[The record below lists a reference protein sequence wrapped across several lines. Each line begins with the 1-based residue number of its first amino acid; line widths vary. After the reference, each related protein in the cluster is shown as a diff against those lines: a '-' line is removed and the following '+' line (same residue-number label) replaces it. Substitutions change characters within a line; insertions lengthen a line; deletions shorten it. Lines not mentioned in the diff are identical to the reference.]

1 MGAKKRGKKEAKP
14 KIKETEEERQVRLEM
29 EALAAEEENRR
40 REEDAR
46 IALRERQLRE
56 ERYSKINAIKIHNQ
70 WRKIM
75 RMAKVEELRKD
86 IEILSQNH
94 EREVD
99 RKDAI
104 IQMLDRDLE
113 DAEEQYQ
120 LSLRGHLRV
129 VEGLLDL
136 QYLRMKALQEEFN
149 SDLKALEEEFDT
161 ERAEIEN
168 AHARQKKDMHDMM
181 AKMEQEFQE
190 AENEARHEFESV
202 REEIKNR
209 NSEEYNVLKIQ
220 LESTI
225 EELERHFEHAH
236 QAYLSSTEM
245 RTAAFRQLT
254 KNDAASAR
262 IIEKRMRK
270 LVRLQ
275 DALAHWRTKIATN
288 SKDWEERNRALR
300 NEKDI
305 MSKHYQ
311 ALKGTMDRFRSAQA
325 DRLKT
330 LSLSSGSAEENLKE
344 KQDLAEQILKLAE
357 LCRKME
363 TEQEKVLP
371 FHPTSIPE
379 STDDEQTKGEKSD
392 SATAVD
398 ASEVSAGNS
407 AKKPTH
413 SSYGVD
419 EQGRIVEE
427 WDYLNRFF
435 KRYNKVN
442 IDEIAIDKE
451 KDRLGK
457 ENEDLRAILKQYL
470 DGVSV
475 NEDVINNPANPLMIV
490 NHRLQ
495 HTLKARNRQKGAVAS
510 GGQGSGGAGQLV
522 EVNARQGQH

>member
-1 MGAKKRGKKEAKP
+1 MPAKKKGTKKEAKP
-14 KIKETEEERQVRLEM
+14 KIKETEDERQTRIEM
-29 EALAAEEENRR
+29 ELLAAEENNRKM
-40 REEDAR
+40 EETAR
-46 IALRERQLRE
+46 LGLRERQLRE
-56 ERYSKINAIKIHNQ
+56 ERYAKINAIKIHNQ

-75 RMAKVEELRKD
+75 RMAKVEELRKE

-120 LSLRGHLRV
+120 LALRGHMQV
-129 VEGLLDL
+129 VESLLDL
-136 QYLRMKALQEEFN
+136 QYMRMKALQEEFN
-149 SDLKALEEEFDT
+149 ANLKALEEEFET
-161 ERAEIEN
+161 ERTEIEN
-168 AHARQKKDMHDMM
+168 AHSRQKKDMHDMM
-181 AKMEQEFQE
+181 AAMEQEFAD
-190 AENEARHEFESV
+190 AENEAKHEFESI

-220 LESTI
+220 LEGTI
-225 EELERHFEHAH
+225 EELERHFEQAH

-270 LVRLQ
+270 LIRLQ
-275 DALAHWRTKIATN
+275 DSLAHWRTKIATN

-305 MSKHYQ
+305 MSRHYQ
-311 ALKGTMDRFRSAQA
+311 ALKATMDRFRAAQA

-330 LSLSSGSAEENLKE
+330 LSISSGNAEKELSSKKA
-344 KQDLAEQILKLAE
+344 LAENILKLAE

-371 FHPTSIPE
+371 FKAITAVPVE
-379 STDDEQTKGEKSD
+379 EKGEEEEADPNTS
-392 SATAVD
+392 TLT
-398 ASEVSAGNS
+398 
-407 AKKPTH
+407 KKPTL

-419 EQGRIVEE
+419 DSGKVIEE
-427 WDYLNRFF
+427 WDYLNKFF
-435 KRYNKVN
+435 KRFNKVQ
-442 IDEIAIDKE
+442 IDEMAIAKE
-451 KDRLGK
+451 KERLEK
-457 ENEDLRAILKQYL
+457 ENADLRAILKQYL

-475 NEDVINNPANPLMIV
+475 NEDVINNPTNPLVIV
-490 NHRLQ
+490 NQRLQ
-495 HTLKARNRQKGAVAS
+495 HTLKARNRQKGMAAT
-510 GGQGSGGAGQLV
+510 QQPAGQLV
-522 EVNARQGQH
+522 EVNAGQGQM

>member
-1 MGAKKRGKKEAKP
+1 MPAKKKGAKKEAKP
-14 KIKETEEERQVRLEM
+14 KIKETEEERQTRVDLEL
-29 EALAAEEENRR
+29 LAAEENNRKM
-40 REEDAR
+40 EEAAR
-46 IALRERQLRE
+46 LGLRERQLRE
-56 ERYSKINAIKIHNQ
+56 ERYAKINAIKIHNQ

-75 RMAKVEELRKD
+75 RMAKVEELRKE

-120 LSLRGHLRV
+120 LALRGHMQV
-129 VEGLLDL
+129 VESLLDL
-136 QYLRMKALQEEFN
+136 QYMRMKALQEEFN
-149 SDLKALEEEFDT
+149 ANLKALEEEFDT
-161 ERAEIEN
+161 ERTEIEN
-168 AHARQKKDMHDMM
+168 AHNRQKKDMHDMM
-181 AKMEQEFQE
+181 AAMEQEFQD
-190 AENEARHEFESV
+190 AENEAKHDFESV

-220 LESTI
+220 LEGTI
-225 EELERHFEHAH
+225 EELERHFEQAH

-270 LVRLQ
+270 LIRLQ
-275 DALAHWRTKIATN
+275 DSLAHWRTKIATN

-305 MSKHYQ
+305 MSRHYQ
-311 ALKGTMDRFRSAQA
+311 ALKATMDRFRAAQA

-330 LSLSSGSAEENLKE
+330 LSLSSGNAENDLSSK
-344 KQDLAEQILKLAE
+344 KALAENILKLAE

-363 TEQEKVLP
+363 TEQEKVMP
-371 FHPTSIPE
+371 FKTITAVPVGVEDKDPAGAE
-379 STDDEQTKGEKSD
+379 SD
-392 SATAVD
+392 SNAAAT
-398 ASEVSAGNS
+398 
-407 AKKPTH
+407 KKPQM
-413 SSYGVD
+413 SSFGLD
-419 EQGRIVEE
+419 ESGKVVEE
-427 WDYLNRFF
+427 WDYLNKFF

-442 IDEIAIDKE
+442 IDEMAIAKE
-451 KDRLGK
+451 KGRLEK
-457 ENEDLRAILKQYL
+457 ENTDLRAILKQYL

-475 NEDVINNPANPLMIV
+475 NEDVINNPTNPLVIV
-490 NHRLQ
+490 NQRLQ
-495 HTLKARNRQKGAVAS
+495 HTLKARNRQKGMATEQR
-510 GGQGSGGAGQLV
+510 GQPAGQLV
-522 EVNARQGQH
+522 EVNAGQGQM

>member
-1 MGAKKRGKKEAKP
+1 MPGKKKGGKKEGKP
-14 KIKETEEERQVRLEM
+14 KLKETEEERQVRLEM
-29 EALAAEEENRR
+29 EALQAEENNRM
-40 REEDAR
+40 REENTR
-46 IALRERQLRE
+46 LALRERQLRE
-56 ERYSKINAIKIHNQ
+56 ERYSKINSIKIHNQ

-120 LSLRGHLRV
+120 LALRGHLQV
-129 VEGLLDL
+129 VESLLDL

-149 SDLKALEEEFDT
+149 ANLKALEEEFET
-161 ERAEIEN
+161 ERTEIEN
-168 AHARQKKDMHDMM
+168 AHTRQKKDIHDMM
-181 AKMEQEFQE
+181 AAMEQEFQD
-190 AENEARHEFESV
+190 AEDAARHEFESV

-236 QAYLSSTEM
+236 QAYLSSTDM
-245 RTAAFRQLT
+245 RTTAFRQLT

-270 LVRLQ
+270 LIRLQ
-275 DALAHWRTKIATN
+275 DNLAHWRTKIATN

-305 MSKHYQ
+305 MSRHYQ
-311 ALKGTMDRFRSAQA
+311 ALKSTMDRFRAGQA
-325 DRLKT
+325 ERLKT
-330 LSLSSGSAEENLKE
+330 LSLSSGKAENDLAMKRE
-344 KQDLAEQILKLAE
+344 LAEQILKLAE

-363 TEQEKVLP
+363 TEQEKVMP
-371 FHPTSIPE
+371 FQQP
-379 STDDEQTKGEKSD
+379 G
-392 SATAVD
+392 AVD
-398 ASEVSAGNS
+398 NSDVEAAAKAAEVSEGSIEGSDGLNATTAS
-407 AKKPTH
+407 KKPSM

-419 EQGRIVEE
+419 ESGKVVEE
-427 WDYLNRFF
+427 WDYINRFF
-435 KRYNKVN
+435 KRHNKVN
-442 IDEIAIDKE
+442 IDVMAIEKERDRLDKE
-451 KDRLGK
+451 NG
-457 ENEDLRAILKQYL
+457 DLRAILKQYL

-475 NEDVINNPANPLMIV
+475 NEDVINNPTNPLVIV
-490 NHRLQ
+490 NQRLQ
-495 HTLKARNRQKGAVAS
+495 HTLKARNNQKGMATTAPRD
-510 GGQGSGGAGQLV
+510 AGQLV
-522 EVNARQGQH
+522 EVNAGQGQR